1 MTDDLKLREEQKREA
16 AWAPRQR
23 WLAIQA
29 TITWAGK
36 QPIVRRNTKARCLEL
51 ERKKFQALLG
61 D

>member
-16 AWAPRQR
+16 AWDPLQR

-29 TITWAGK
+29 TITWAEN
-36 QPIVRRNTKARCLEL
+36 QPTVRRNTKERCLEL
-51 ERKKFQALLG
+51 ERKKLQALLG